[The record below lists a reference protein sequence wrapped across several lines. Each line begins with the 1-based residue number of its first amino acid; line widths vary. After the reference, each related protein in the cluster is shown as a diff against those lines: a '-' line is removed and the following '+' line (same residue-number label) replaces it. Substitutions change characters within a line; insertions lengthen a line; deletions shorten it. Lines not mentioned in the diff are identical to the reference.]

1 MKKKESLLNP
11 TLFNKYLKC
20 KYYIVNENIGSPK
33 KKLSKSTL
41 SLFGKGNQHEK
52 NYFEILK
59 KNTKILRKLG
69 EKEAK

>member
-1 MKKKESLLNP
+1 M
-11 TLFNKYLKC
+11 
-20 KYYIVNENIGSPK
+20 NENIGSPK

-59 KNTKILRKLG
+59 KKYKNFTEIGRKGSKIDQLDLTKRALN
-69 EKEAK
+69 